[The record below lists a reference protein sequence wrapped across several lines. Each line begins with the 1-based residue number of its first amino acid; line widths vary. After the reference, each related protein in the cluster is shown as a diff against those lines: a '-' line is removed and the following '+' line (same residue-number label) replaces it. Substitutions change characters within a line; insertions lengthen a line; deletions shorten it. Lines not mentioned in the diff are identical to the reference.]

1 MRRGKVVIERERCKG
16 CYLCVAHCPF
26 GVLAADTAMNG
37 AGVYP
42 STVKN
47 PEKCTACAACHRMCP
62 DTALT
67 VYELEEGES

>member
-1 MRRGKVVIERERCKG
+1 MYAIRSYYVLKSGVIMRRGKVVIERERCKG

-47 PEKCTACAACHRMCP
+47 PEK
-62 DTALT
+62 
-67 VYELEEGES
+67 S